1 MTAAVKM
8 EPNNDCLEEAFKP
21 FEAFCR
27 AMIDAYVVIDRQGKI
42 IKFNQLMC
50 QVAAMKSKQ
59 LIKAG
64 SLNEIIQFKVN
75 DRLIT
80 FDEMIHEPA
89 PTRFDE
95 VRGTTNDGR
104 QLNVIMG
111 VYPFKSEDGRPLG
124 AFVLIRDVT
133 AETNLQGKYK
143 DAANKSISDP
153 LTGLFTRGYF
163 EDYLR
168 LQTKNLADLP
178 EGAEQR
184 YISIIMTD
192 IDHFKKVNDV
202 YGHQA
207 GDHILKVVAQV
218 MRKSFRK
225 GDVVCRYGGEE
236 FLVILPGTEIEGT
249 ASAAEKFR
257 ATIEA
262 EKIEFEGKHI
272 PITISIGVAQ
282 IKIGSE
288 TYTETIA
295 RADASLYQAKRG
307 GRNRVVVAR

>member
-1 MTAAVKM
+1 M
-8 EPNNDCLEEAFKP
+8 LEDAFRP

-27 AMIDAYVVIDRQGKI
+27 SMLDAYAVIDPSGRV

-50 QVAAMKSKQ
+50 QITSMKSKQ
-59 LIKAG
+59 LIKAA
-64 SLNEIIQFKVN
+64 SLNEIIKFRINNLDISCEEFVKQ
-75 DRLIT
+75 T
-80 FDEMIHEPA
+80 T

-95 VRGTTNDGR
+95 VSGETADGR
-104 QLNVIMG
+104 ILNLIIG
-111 VYPFKSEDGRPLG
+111 IYPFKSPTGESIG

-143 DAANKSISDP
+143 DAASKSISDP

-168 LQTKNLADLP
+168 LQTKTLVDLP
-178 EGAEQR
+178 VHSDQR
-184 YISIIMTD
+184 HISLLMTD

-202 YGHQA
+202 HGHQA
-207 GDHILKVVAQV
+207 GDHILKVVAQL
-218 MRKSFRK
+218 MKKSFRK
-225 GDVVCRYGGEE
+225 GDIVCRYGGEE
-236 FLVILPGTEIEGT
+236 FLVILPGTDVKGT
-249 ASAAEKFR
+249 AAAAEKLR
-257 ATIEA
+257 ATIES

-282 IKIGSE
+282 INIGVE

-307 GRNRVVVAR
+307 GRNRVIVAD